1 MRKTLRIILIL
12 VWIIQIVLFIL
23 VAKKNGLSAVTPIFA
38 YNRPQGIFGWTFTI
52 TLLLSAIHIIYY
64 RLIASTK

>member
-23 VAKKNGLSAVTPIFA
+23 VAKKNGLSAGHTNIC
-38 YNRPQGIFGWTFTI
+38 
-52 TLLLSAIHIIYY
+52 L
-64 RLIASTK
+64 